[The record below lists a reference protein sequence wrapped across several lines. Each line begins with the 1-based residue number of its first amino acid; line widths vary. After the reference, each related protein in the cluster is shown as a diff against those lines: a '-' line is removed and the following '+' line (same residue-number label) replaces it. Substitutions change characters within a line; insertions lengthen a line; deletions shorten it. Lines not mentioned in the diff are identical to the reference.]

1 MVVGWRSIKP
11 SRRTLLAA
19 SLGLIGAAVATIW
32 VVRAAVYGPDA
43 DPGGRILRTLESAAQ
58 ALPGDAHV
66 LYRNDIEPRWDS
78 CDGRPGTFGWNNV
91 DVQIHFEST
100 SASDSVVRN
109 ADENL
114 ARLGWRR
121 TYETNQATFV
131 QVVWTRP
138 LENGSLATA
147 QLSSTLPDQNSTTPR
162 WDLFV
167 AAPPVGPKV
176 SGC

>member
-1 MVVGWRSIKP
+1 MGWRSIKP

-19 SLGLIGAAVATIW
+19 SLGLISAAVVIIW

-58 ALPGDAHV
+58 GLPGDAHV
-66 LYRNDIEPRWDS
+66 LYRNDIETRWDS

-100 SASDSVVRN
+100 SPSDSVVRH

-114 ARLGWRR
+114 GRLGWSR
-121 TYETNQATFV
+121 TSETNQAAFT
-131 QVVWTRP
+131 QVGWSKP
-138 LENGSLATA
+138 LENGSVATA
-147 QLSSTLPDQNSTTPR
+147 QLSYTVPDQNPATPR

-167 AAPPVGPKV
+167 TAPPVGPRV